1 MYLRCQITLLTF
13 VIGLTLVAC
22 DENGGDET
30 VDASQIID
38 AEPGNRAQAAP
49 DKKTETNEKE
59 PTRTEATSKS
69 AGTVE
74 QTPPLPVDDYFKAAD
89 VKSLAKADLQTETLA
104 GQAPSETYNSLRIH
118 PSGRND
124 YGAAVQLW
132 KLDDPKSAAERVS
145 QMRSQ
150 YLSVK
155 DPAPDA
161 PVKARDAFLSE
172 RQNLWQYVFNPKGA
186 PYVAAVSCSE
196 KFCRDAK
203 IVYEIGSKV
212 NNRILEG
219 DPKKDAPGTSD
230 GADKPAKKAE
240 KPGK

>member
-1 MYLRCQITLLTF
+1 MYLRCKIALLMLT
-13 VIGLTLVAC
+13 IGLTLVAC
-22 DENGGDET
+22 DEDGGDET
-30 VDASQIID
+30 VDASQVID
-38 AEPGNRAQAAP
+38 AEPGERAPTKA
-49 DKKTETNEKE
+49 DDKTEKTEKE
-59 PTRTEATSKS
+59 PARTEATSKS

-74 QTPPLPVDDYFKAAD
+74 QTPPLPVDDYFEASD
-89 VKSLAKADLQTETLA
+89 VESLAKGDLKTGTLA
-104 GQAPSETYNSLRIH
+104 GQAPSETYNSLRLH

-132 KLDDPKSAAERVS
+132 KLDSPKAAGERVT
-145 QMRSQ
+145 QMREQ

-161 PVKARDAFLSE
+161 PVKDRDAFLSE

-186 PYVAAVSCSE
+186 PYVVAVTCSE

-240 KPGK
+240 KPRK